1 MPQVGEGTDV
11 ERSRRIGALDELR
24 EALADERALPKRER
38 DSDIIQGL
46 RNDIRAAERLQEAE
60 GAADTAE
67 AATRTFAD
75 LSPSEKA
82 QITKGLNQINPY
94 KQKKRERDL
103 KDRLVAAANKEER
116 KVIIDEVKAK
126 RPKK

>member
-46 RNDIRAAERLQEAE
+46 RNDIRAAERLLEAE

-67 AATRTFAD
+67 EAAEETVRTLTRGQKISIGRRTNDMAREKFGTADLTKLNPQQRGSLTRTRNR
-75 LSPSEKA
+75 L
-82 QITKGLNQINPY
+82 T
-94 KQKKRERDL
+94 REAL
-103 KDRLVAAANKEER
+103 EN
-116 KVIIDEVKAK
+116 
-126 RPKK
+126 

>member
-67 AATRTFAD
+67 EAAEETVRTLTRGQKISIGRRTNDMAREKFGTADLTKLNPQQRGSLTRTRNR
-75 LSPSEKA
+75 L
-82 QITKGLNQINPY
+82 T
-94 KQKKRERDL
+94 REAL
-103 KDRLVAAANKEER
+103 EN
-116 KVIIDEVKAK
+116 
-126 RPKK
+126 